1 MVRKTYYISPE
12 EELMLDV
19 WNTPADIESQDFRR
33 LLSSNVNLGGK
44 ASIVIFLYST
54 NNRESFAKVS
64 DDYFTKEN
72 VLNLIDD
79 NPTVFL
85 VANDMDAPVREDKGE
100 KMEAAI

>member
-1 MVRKTYYISPE
+1 
-12 EELMLDV
+12 
-19 WNTPADIESQDFRR
+19 
-33 LLSSNVNLGGK
+33 VNLGGK